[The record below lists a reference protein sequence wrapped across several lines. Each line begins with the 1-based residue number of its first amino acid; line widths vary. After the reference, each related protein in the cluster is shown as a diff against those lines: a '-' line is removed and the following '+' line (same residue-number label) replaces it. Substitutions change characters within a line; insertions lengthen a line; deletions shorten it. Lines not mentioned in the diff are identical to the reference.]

1 MSEDVTSVNFK
12 NEDFTVILFYLI
24 TTKLSIFFNYFFFSP
39 KCQAVNRKL
48 FLFLLCFSL
57 VETATPVVLLW
68 KRDSQKVFQKG
79 CTFVWEEVPLA
90 DTLREENWEP

>member
-1 MSEDVTSVNFK
+1 MSEDITSVNFK

-24 TTKLSIFFNYFFFSP
+24 TTNCFS
-39 KCQAVNRKL
+39 
-48 FLFLLCFSL
+48 FSFSL
-57 VETATPVVLLW
+57 VETATPVASLR
-68 KRDSQKVFQKG
+68 KRDSQNVFQKG